1 MATAPILITGASQR
15 VGLHCAR
22 RLLAD
27 GESVIVSYRSERPAL
42 DELRQAG
49 ALTLH
54 ADFASEA
61 GIFAFIGALRQHTDS
76 LRAIVHNASDWV
88 AETPGHEAEA
98 FQQLFSVHMLAPYL
112 INLHCAELLERSQ
125 PADIVHL
132 TDDVARRAA
141 PGVSP
146 TARARP
152 GWTT

>member
-27 GESVIVSYRSERPAL
+27 GESVIVSYSERPAL

-132 TDDVARRAA
+132 TTTWRARAA

>member
-76 LRAIVHNASDWV
+76 LRRSST
-88 AETPGHEAEA
+88 TPRTGSPRRPATK
-98 FQQLFSVHMLAPYL
+98 PR
-112 INLHCAELLERSQ
+112 RSSNCS
-125 PADIVHL
+125 AC
-132 TDDVARRAA
+132 TCSR
-141 PGVSP
+141 P
-146 TARARP
+146 T
-152 GWTT
+152 

>member
-76 LRAIVHNASDWV
+76 LRA
-88 AETPGHEAEA
+88 
-98 FQQLFSVHMLAPYL
+98 FQQLGAVQVDQVGREHVH
-112 INLHCAELLERSQ
+112 AEQ
-125 PADIVHL
+125 
-132 TDDVARRAA
+132 
-141 PGVSP
+141 
-146 TARARP
+146 
-152 GWTT
+152 

>member
-61 GIFAFIGALRQHTDS
+61 GIFAFMGPSGSIPTA
-76 LRAIVHNASDWV
+76 
-88 AETPGHEAEA
+88 
-98 FQQLFSVHMLAPYL
+98 
-112 INLHCAELLERSQ
+112 CERSSTTPRTGSPRR
-125 PADIVHL
+125 PA
-132 TDDVARRAA
+132 TKPRRSSNCSACTC
-141 PGVSP
+141 SRP
-146 TARARP
+146 T
-152 GWTT
+152 

>member
-61 GIFAFIGALRQHTDS
+61 PSSGPSGSIPTA
-76 LRAIVHNASDWV
+76 
-88 AETPGHEAEA
+88 
-98 FQQLFSVHMLAPYL
+98 
-112 INLHCAELLERSQ
+112 CERSSTTPRTGSPRR
-125 PADIVHL
+125 PA
-132 TDDVARRAA
+132 TKPRRSSNCSACTC
-141 PGVSP
+141 SRP
-146 TARARP
+146 T
-152 GWTT
+152 